1 MRTLMLSM
9 MKMNHYHLVTIRV
22 CDSLTCELFGAN
34 DLMKKLESTLD
45 KKKVRVVRAPC
56 MGLCD
61 KAPACEVGHNHLE
74 KFSLKDVENALSK
87 NEVHPKG
94 GRRNRL

>member
-1 MRTLMLSM
+1 
-9 MKMNHYHLVTIRV
+9 
-22 CDSLTCELFGAN
+22 
-34 DLMKKLESTLD
+34 
-45 KKKVRVVRAPC
+45 

-87 NEVHPKG
+87 NEVHPKEVG
-94 GRRNRL
+94 GIDFRLIH

>member
-1 MRTLMLSM
+1 M
-9 MKMNHYHLVTIRV
+9 
-22 CDSLTCELFGAN
+22 FGAN

-87 NEVHPKG
+87 NEVHPKEVG
-94 GRRNRL
+94 GIDLANILKMTVIKLY